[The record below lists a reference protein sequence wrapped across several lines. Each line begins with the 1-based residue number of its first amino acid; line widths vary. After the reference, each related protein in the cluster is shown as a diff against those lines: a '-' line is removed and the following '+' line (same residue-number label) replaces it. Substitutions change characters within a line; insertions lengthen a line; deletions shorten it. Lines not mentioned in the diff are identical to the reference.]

1 MTTAGGQRGRGL
13 GAVAPE
19 RGGHTHP
26 TMQRCATVLLR
37 LLAGLIFDRQGFFA
51 VYHRWLFYGDSYG
64 PAWPLHRLP
73 TRRSGKERVEPD
85 LFPRRSLSPSSSCR
99 GSAPDTKQAIREAQA
114 EVVPRRF
121 PLKPVSAVPPM
132 IRSPVHLGVLN
143 KRMKEGARAE
153 ALSRGHT
160 AERRLRDDDGRRPPS
175 RRCLARPHHFAPA
188 SYQEGG
194 DGTTPLEDFARIG
207 VGRNG
212 AGTRHGRGG
221 NEATGWPHGW

>member
-1 MTTAGGQRGRGL
+1 MIDKVSSLYIIDGFSMVILMGPPGHYIACPPDVPGRNVSSL
-13 GAVAPE
+13 
-19 RGGHTHP
+19 T
-26 TMQRCATVLLR
+26 
-37 LLAGLIFDRQGFFA
+37 FF
-51 VYHRWLFYGDSYG
+51 
-64 PAWPLHRLP
+64 
-73 TRRSGKERVEPD
+73 PD
-85 LFPRRSLSPSSSCR
+85 ALFPPPRAAAE
-99 GSAPDTKQAIREAQA
+99 APPLDTKQAIHESQA
-114 EVVPRRF
+114 EVVPQRV

-207 VGRNG
+207 AGRNG